1 MKQIGFVF
9 FCMWTFQYVSS
20 FSSTVKNIDAKT
32 SVDYYYQVDCLTIFE
47 KSQCHT
53 DQCGRKV
60 VDGIFSTKDI
70 EQLHRIVEKG
80 MSHRDSLGGPT
91 ILDINTGYIRDSAGL
106 ENLFSRSQAVFSD
119 NDFGHYGRIIS
130 KLKQAVMQTFELE
143 KLYFTAPTFIT
154 RLDGTNNWEPQ
165 QIHDEY
171 WHPHADH
178 NNTPHYHYSGLL
190 YMSTHNEHFTG
201 GKFHFIDNKFSLFGD
216 GSNVDLK
223 SQQQDSSSSL
233 ATPTEKDIELTVEPR
248 AGRVV
253 MFTAGHENTHYV
265 ERVLSGQRF
274 VLSFWFTCDPRR
286 EFEIFLDGKAHTTF
300 SHKVR
305 ESTRRRRT
313 EQQSTKARKSEL

>member
-1 MKQIGFVF
+1 MKSILQLNILIAV
-9 FCMWTFQYVSS
+9 VLASS
-20 FSSTVKNIDAKT
+20 SIVAGTAESVKHITAESTVDYFSS
-32 SVDYYYQVDCLTIFE
+32 VDCLTSFE

-60 VDGIFSTKDI
+60 VDGIFSSQDI
-70 EQLHRIVEKG
+70 EQLHQIVKKG
-80 MSHRDSLGGPT
+80 MSYRESLGGPT

-119 NDFGHYGRIIS
+119 DDFSHYGRIIF
-130 KLKQAVMQTFELE
+130 KLKQTVMQAFAIDE
-143 KLYFTAPTFIT
+143 LYFTAPTFIT
-154 RLDGTNNWEPQ
+154 RLDGTQSWEPQ

-190 YMSTHNEHFTG
+190 YMSTYGEHFTG
-201 GKFHFIDNKFSLFGD
+201 GKFHFIDSTFSLFGED
-216 GSNVDLK
+216 SDNGH
-223 SQQQDSSSSL
+223 DSSNL
-233 ATPTEKDIELTVEPR
+233 AKPTESDIELTVEPR

-265 ERVLSGQRF
+265 ERVISGQRF

-300 SHKVR
+300 SQKVR
-305 ESTRRRRT
+305 ESTRRRA
-313 EQQSTKARKSEL
+313 EKQSQSAKTRKSEL